1 MESQSSVKGKGG
13 TYENTGGVSMI
24 FRRECPLI
32 VQGDQTVLLEADHPS
47 FQRVRDDLS
56 SFAELIKSPD
66 FLHTYRI
73 TPLSLWNAAASG
85 IDTQWILSFL
95 ENESKF
101 GLPASLKKEVEEIL
115 ARYGLLK
122 LETSDQGLV
131 LSVKDVALYQR
142 MKERYPTNQLVPLPG
157 QRFQVPSHLR
167 GLLKQELI
175 QWGYPVEDVAGFTE
189 GEVLDIRLRKRTV
202 SEGKPF
208 QLRDYQK
215 RAVDSFYQ
223 KADTTGGSGVL
234 VLPCGAGKTVVGM
247 AVMEKVGRA
256 CLILTPN
263 TTSVRQWIRELL
275 DKICLTENE
284 VGEYT
289 GQAKE
294 VRPVTV
300 ATYQIITTRD
310 SEKAALHH
318 MELFEKRD
326 WGLVIY
332 DEVHLL
338 PAPVFRATADI
349 QARRRLGL
357 TATLI
362 REDGRAADV
371 FSLIGPKKLEVSWR
385 EMEEEGWIAK
395 AVCTEI
401 RTGMDDRRRR
411 EYEQAPPKNKYR
423 IAAENPEKLA
433 ILQEVLERHR
443 EGSILVIGQYLSQL
457 REVANRLK
465 APLIT
470 GETAEAEREELY
482 ERFRQGKERI
492 LVVSKVANFAVD
504 LPDASVAVQ
513 LSGTFGSRQEEA
525 QRLGRILRPKKEEN
539 EAYFY
544 TIVSKDTLDQEYA
557 RNRQLFLMERGYRY
571 GIADEKTWGETR

>member
-1 MESQSSVKGKGG
+1 
-13 TYENTGGVSMI
+13 MI

-32 VQGDQTVLLEADHPS
+32 VQADRTVLLEVDHPS
-47 FQRVRDDLS
+47 FQRVRDQLS
-56 SFAELIKSPD
+56 GFAELVKSPD
-66 FLHTYRI
+66 LLHTYRI
-73 TPLSLWNAAASG
+73 TPLSLWNAAAAG
-85 IDTQWILSFL
+85 TEAEEIISFL
-95 ENESKF
+95 EEESKF
-101 GLPASLKKEVEEIL
+101 GLPASLKKEVEETM

-122 LETSDQGLV
+122 LEAADQGLI
-131 LSVKDVALYQR
+131 LSVKDASLFQRLKELYPAEDR
-142 MKERYPTNQLVPLPG
+142 LVPLPG
-157 QRFQVPSHLR
+157 QRFRVPSRFR
-167 GLLKQELI
+167 GLLKRELI
-175 QWGYPVEDVAGFTE
+175 RWGYPVEDVAGFTG
-189 GEVLDIRLRKRTV
+189 GEVLDIRLRERTAG
-202 SEGKPF
+202 EGNPF
-208 QLRDYQK
+208 HLRTYQK
-215 RAVDSFYQ
+215 RAVESFYREGD
-223 KADTTGGSGVL
+223 ATGGSGVL
-234 VLPCGAGKTVVGM
+234 VLPCGAGKTVIGM

-256 CLILTPN
+256 TLILTPN

-275 DKICLTENE
+275 DKTCLTESE

-289 GQAKE
+289 GKAKE

-300 ATYQIITTRD
+300 ATYQIITNRD
-310 SEKAALHH
+310 REKAALHH
-318 MELFEKRD
+318 MMLFGKRD

-362 REDGRAADV
+362 REDGREADV
-371 FSLIGPKKLEVSWR
+371 FSLIGPKKFEVSWR

-411 EYEQAPPKNKYR
+411 EYEQAAPKNKYR
-423 IAAENPEKLA
+423 IAAENPEKLS
-433 ILQEVLERHR
+433 ILKEVLERHR
-443 EGSILVIGQYLSQL
+443 EGRVLVIGQYLSQL
-457 REVANRLK
+457 REAAAQLK

-470 GETAEAEREELY
+470 GETAEGEREKLY
-482 ERFRQGKERI
+482 ERFRQGKERV

-544 TIVSKDTLDQEYA
+544 TIVSRDTLDQEYA

-571 GIADEKTWGETR
+571 AVADEEAWGESR

>member
-1 MESQSSVKGKGG
+1 
-13 TYENTGGVSMI
+13 MI

-32 VQGDQTVLLEADHPS
+32 VQADRTVLLEVDHPS
-47 FQRVRDDLS
+47 FQRVRDQLS
-56 SFAELIKSPD
+56 GFAELVKSPD
-66 FLHTYRI
+66 LLHTYRI
-73 TPLSLWNAAASG
+73 TPLSLWNAAAAG
-85 IDTQWILSFL
+85 TEAEEIISFL
-95 ENESKF
+95 EEESKF
-101 GLPASLKKEVEEIL
+101 GLPASLKKEVEETM

-122 LETSDQGLV
+122 LEAADQGLI
-131 LSVKDVALYQR
+131 LSVKDASLFQRLKELYPAEDR
-142 MKERYPTNQLVPLPG
+142 LVPLPG
-157 QRFQVPSHLR
+157 QRFRVPSRFR
-167 GLLKQELI
+167 GLLKRELI
-175 QWGYPVEDVAGFTE
+175 RWGYPVEDAAGYTG
-189 GEVLDIRLRKRTV
+189 GEVLDVRLRERTA

-208 QLRDYQK
+208 HLRTYQK
-215 RAVDSFYQ
+215 QAVECFYRQ
-223 KADTTGGSGVL
+223 GDATGGSGVL
-234 VLPCGAGKTVVGM
+234 VLPCGAGKTVIGT

-256 CLILTPN
+256 TLILTPN

-275 DKICLTENE
+275 DKTHLTEDE

-289 GQAKE
+289 GKTKE

-300 ATYQIITTRD
+300 ATYQILTNRGRGK
-310 SEKAALHH
+310 SSLNH
-318 MELFEKRD
+318 MKLFEERD

-357 TATLI
+357 TATLV
-362 REDGRAADV
+362 REDGREADV
-371 FSLIGPKKLEVSWR
+371 FSLIGPKKFEVSWS
-385 EMEEEGWIAK
+385 EMEERGWIAK

-401 RTGMDDRRRR
+401 RISMNDRQRR
-411 EYEQAPPKNKYR
+411 EYERAAPKSKYR
-423 IAAENPEKLA
+423 IAAENPEKLS
-433 ILQEVLERHR
+433 ILKEVLQRHR
-443 EGSILVIGQYLSQL
+443 EARVLVIGHYLSQL
-457 REVANRLK
+457 REAAARLN

-470 GETAEAEREELY
+470 GEMAEGEREELY
-482 ERFRQGKERI
+482 ERFRRGKERV

-504 LPDASVAVQ
+504 LPDASVAIQ

-544 TIVSKDTLDQEYA
+544 SIVSRDTLDQEYA

-571 GIADEKTWGETR
+571 AVADGETWGRSR

>member
-1 MESQSSVKGKGG
+1 MWGREDGDRDGRDGK
-13 TYENTGGVSMI
+13 
-24 FRRECPLI
+24 
-32 VQGDQTVLLEADHPS
+32 
-47 FQRVRDDLS
+47 
-56 SFAELIKSPD
+56 
-66 FLHTYRI
+66 
-73 TPLSLWNAAASG
+73 SG
-85 IDTQWILSFL
+85 
-95 ENESKF
+95 
-101 GLPASLKKEVEEIL
+101 
-115 ARYGLLK
+115 ARL
-122 LETSDQGLV
+122 
-131 LSVKDVALYQR
+131 
-142 MKERYPTNQLVPLPG
+142 
-157 QRFQVPSHLR
+157 
-167 GLLKQELI
+167 
-175 QWGYPVEDVAGFTE
+175 
-189 GEVLDIRLRKRTV
+189 
-202 SEGKPF
+202 
-208 QLRDYQK
+208 
-215 RAVDSFYQ
+215 
-223 KADTTGGSGVL
+223 
-234 VLPCGAGKTVVGM
+234 
-247 AVMEKVGRA
+247 
-256 CLILTPN
+256 LILTPN

-275 DKICLTENE
+275 DKTCLTENE

-310 SEKAALHH
+310 PEKAALHH

-362 REDGRAADV
+362 REDGREADV
-371 FSLIGPKKLEVSWR
+371 FSLIGPKKFEVSWR

-401 RTGMDDRRRR
+401 RTRMDDRRRR
-411 EYEQAPPKNKYR
+411 EYEQAAPKNKYR
-423 IAAENPEKLA
+423 IAAENPEKLS
-433 ILQEVLERHR
+433 ILKEVLERHR
-443 EGSILVIGQYLSQL
+443 EGSVLVIGQYLSQL
-457 REVANRLK
+457 REAAAQLK

-470 GETAEAEREELY
+470 GETAEGEREELY
-482 ERFRQGKERI
+482 ERFRQGKERV

-544 TIVSKDTLDQEYA
+544 THCLQRIPWIRSMPAIVS
-557 RNRQLFLMERGYRY
+557 FS
-571 GIADEKTWGETR
+571 